1 MTSVDTEVRPI
12 SRKGIQMMS
21 ELYELT
27 SLACPMLGTL
37 EVAKAAREWVAAPE
51 ATGTLLGCW
60 RTEFSTLGRLLILR
74 SFDSSDALHQER
86 RRALLSANPFNAG
99 RLITALEMASYQ
111 RFPFLPPARPGAP
124 GDVYEFRTYK
134 LKPGGLP
141 PTLAGWE
148 AAIAPAKEYTAHLM
162 INMYA
167 LDGPPRITH
176 IWGFESLAQ
185 RASLRSAA
193 FSAGVWPPK
202 GGPENVLEAVS
213 VIAMPEG
220 E

>member
-27 SLACPMLGTL
+27 SLACPMLGTSD
-37 EVAKAAREWVAAPE
+37 VAKAAREWVAAPE

-74 SFDSSDALHQER
+74 SFESSDALHQER

-111 RFPFLPPARPGAP
+111 RFPFLPPVRPRAS
-124 GDVYEFRTYK
+124 GDIYEFRTYK

-148 AAIAPAKEYTAHLM
+148 AAVAPAKEYTAHLM
-162 INMYA
+162 TNMYA

-213 VIAMPEG
+213 VIAIPEG

>member
-1 MTSVDTEVRPI
+1 MNDQRVDTEVDSARGMP
-12 SRKGIQMMS
+12 S
-21 ELYELT
+21 EFYELT
-27 SLACPMLGTL
+27 SLACPMLGTS
-37 EVAKAAREWVAAPE
+37 EVAKAARDWVAEPDAS
-51 ATGTLLGCW
+51 GTLLGCW

-74 SFDSSDALHQER
+74 SFDTLDALHQER
-86 RRALLSANPFNAG
+86 RRALLSTNPFNAK

-111 RFPFLPPARPGAP
+111 GFSFLPPARPGAY

-148 AAIAPAKEYTAHLM
+148 AAIAPAREYTARLV

-167 LDGPPRITH
+167 LDGLPRITH
-176 IWGFESLAQ
+176 IWGFESRAQ
-185 RASLRSAA
+185 RASLRSNA
-193 FSAGVWPPK
+193 FAAGVWPPK
-202 GGPENVLEAVS
+202 GGPENVMEAVS
-213 VIAMPEG
+213 VIAVPEG

>member
-1 MTSVDTEVRPI
+1 
-12 SRKGIQMMS
+12 MS
-21 ELYELT
+21 EFYELT
-27 SLACPMLGTL
+27 SLACPMLGTS
-37 EVAKAAREWVAAPE
+37 EVAKAARDWIAAPD
-51 ATGTLLGCW
+51 ARGRLLACW

-74 SFDSSDALHQER
+74 SFDTLDSLHQER

-111 RFPFLPPARPGAP
+111 RFPFLPPVRPVADS
-124 GDVYEFRTYK
+124 DVYEFRTYK

-148 AAIAPAKEYTAHLM
+148 AAIEPAREYTAHLV

-213 VIAMPEG
+213 IIATPE
-220 E
+220 EE